1 MHLDVIGCSF
11 AAPRAPTLGSAPEYG
26 GGVEWD
32 GVYHRHAITVQRSMV
47 RFIRCNFTG
56 GVGAVGGGI
65 DVDASYLDIRESLF
79 QGVKAP
85 RMNEPAYRTG
95 VWGGLEPEAGA
106 AMRMGAPRW
115 RVGGKFVSAASQESI
130 YRLAPQVYMAATLL
144 EKNVGDNA
152 GAVAVGR
159 GTFYCQDCAFLA
171 NMARESGGAVQVKL
185 HGAAVISH
193 TTFRRNSARSG
204 GAMHM
209 AGGSVLLAHTAFDNN
224 AARERGGAL
233 LFRVPTLPYM
243 LAKQV
248 VPTGEEAVYAVV
260 PPATATLLSCRL
272 KNNVAIGSAT
282 EAASSA
288 VIHFDGAGTAS
299 IERSDVV
306 ANSVMG
312 PDAEGG
318 CFGIRDS
325 GVLYI
330 RDSVVANNSAA
341 YGAVLRL
348 HSHRKGEVSVLFNNV
363 TLANN
368 VAMHYGGVVSGY
380 THTHGIWTPFTYAG
394 GRFYYDVDSHASLA
408 RPLLRFGFNADPYLD
423 PRSANLA
430 PAGTRLT
437 STNPYEPGWHT
448 LELPEDPHLTDQWP
462 FFATGQRHADYFDIR
477 TTPGQKA
484 ASGGVAMLLQDANPR
499 AFSTPDKEALSGVV
513 AFKDCNIYQNLPEG
527 LSCCY
532 YQTDLAAQRCLGDK
546 ELL

>member
-1 MHLDVIGCSF
+1 M
-11 AAPRAPTLGSAPEYG
+11 
-26 GGVEWD
+26 
-32 GVYHRHAITVQRSMV
+32 
-47 RFIRCNFTG
+47 
-56 GVGAVGGGI
+56 
-65 DVDASYLDIRESLF
+65 
-79 QGVKAP
+79 
-85 RMNEPAYRTG
+85 
-95 VWGGLEPEAGA
+95 GL
-106 AMRMGAPRW
+106 R
-115 RVGGKFVSAASQESI
+115 Q
-130 YRLAPQVYMAATLL
+130 
-144 EKNVGDNA
+144 
-152 GAVAVGR
+152 
-159 GTFYCQDCAFLA
+159 
-171 NMARESGGAVQVKL
+171 
-185 HGAAVISH
+185 
-193 TTFRRNSARSG
+193 
-204 GAMHM
+204 
-209 AGGSVLLAHTAFDNN
+209 
-224 AARERGGAL
+224 
-233 LFRVPTLPYM
+233 LPYM

-288 VIHFDGAGTAS
+288 VIHFDDAGTAS

-448 LELPEDPHLTDQWP
+448 LELPDDPHLTDQWP

-532 YQTDLAAQRCLGDK
+532 YHTDLAAQRCVGDK
-546 ELL
+546 QLL